1 VNVTVSAQL
10 LWRAADVHG
19 DSRWKTVSCARG
31 HIRVLIVLSILLFL
45 SGASALVYQVL
56 WLRVLGW
63 VFGVT
68 VYAASSVWASFMA
81 GLAIGSVIA
90 GRAGDRVRRPLFWF
104 GCAELLVGA
113 TASTSPV
120 ILEMLHR
127 VYVIAYPS
135 LPPHLAALTTV
146 RFAIA
151 FAVLIVPTAMMGA
164 TLPLAVKAVTISG
177 GRLGERVGVLYA
189 SNTAG
194 AIAGTLA
201 AGLYLIPGI
210 GIQRTFFVAA
220 ALNGVVGLSAIAL
233 SRRLPAANMSDAA
246 ATVDAA
252 SIWRA
257 PLRLRIVIGAFA
269 VSGFVALGLEV
280 VWFRVLT
287 LFLRPTV
294 YGFAMMLATILAGTA
309 VGSYAIAP
317 MLDRRRS
324 WIALLATIEAAIGVT
339 AVLSFRPLA
348 KLQAVSDRLTPAIA
362 HVLPEWLGYQLAGSL
377 LAILPTAL
385 LMGVAFPIGL
395 RLWADP
401 GGSDPRGTVA
411 RRIGQFYSLNV
422 AGAILGSLVSGFLLL
437 PAIGSYRSLALLASS
452 AFASAL
458 ALLAVSEWRRPARLV
473 AAAAVTVVF
482 GGAVLWSADPFD
494 EFVAQRYAQDRIIWK
509 EEGIEST
516 VVVHKA
522 PDGHLILTVNG
533 NHQAST
539 DESTSYV
546 HRRIGHLPMAL
557 HPNPHTALVIGLGGG
572 ATAGAVSVH
581 GSDVDI
587 VELAGSVV
595 RGARFFGSINYG
607 VLDRPNAH
615 LRVDDGRN
623 FLMLTKKHYD
633 VITADVIH
641 PIFAGSGN
649 LYSVEYFQLLRRVLN
664 RGGMAVQWVAGTEA
678 EYKIIARTFLSVF
691 PYTTVWAGG
700 SLLVGMTEPL
710 RLSRGDFEMKL
721 RDPSRAQGLHD
732 LGTDTFERLLATFD
746 AGPEELAAFVG
757 PGPLL
762 TDDRPSVE
770 YFLSLP
776 RDRDIDTASLKGD
789 VRRFVV
795 E

>member
-1 VNVTVSAQL
+1 VRVAILIRSPYDSLRGPRPL
-10 LWRAADVHG
+10 LA
-19 DSRWKTVSCARG
+19 T
-31 HIRVLIVLSILLFL
+31 LSTLLFF

-68 VYAASSVWASFMA
+68 VFAASSVWASFMA
-81 GLAIGSVIA
+81 GLAIGSLVA

-113 TASTSPV
+113 TASSSPFV
-120 ILEMLHR
+120 LRALQR
-127 VYVIAYPS
+127 GYVAAYPS
-135 LPPHLAALTTV
+135 LPHHLAALTIV
-146 RFAIA
+146 RFLIA

-164 TLPLAVKAVTISG
+164 TLPLVVKALAVRG
-177 GRLGERVGVLYA
+177 GGLGERVGVLYA

-201 AGLYLIPGI
+201 AGLYLIPNL
-210 GIQRTFFVAA
+210 GIQRTFLVAA
-220 ALNGVVGLSAIAL
+220 ALNVIVGVGAMLL
-233 SRRLPAANMSDAA
+233 SRHLPASAA
-246 ATVDAA
+246 AINGPSAA
-252 SIWRA
+252 AESIARA
-257 PLRLRIVIGAFA
+257 PRPLRVVIGVFA
-269 VSGFVALGLEV
+269 ISGFVALALEV

-309 VGSYAIAP
+309 LGSYMVAP
-317 MLDRRRS
+317 LLDRRRN
-324 WIALLATIEAAIGVT
+324 WLATLAVLEMALAAT
-339 AVLSFRPLA
+339 AELSFRPLV
-348 KLQAVSDRLTPAIA
+348 KLQRVADWLTPAIA
-362 HVLPEWLGYQLAGSL
+362 HVLPDWLGYQLAGSL
-377 LAILPTAL
+377 LAIFPTAL

-395 RLWADP
+395 RLWAGAGAGD
-401 GGSDPRGTVA
+401 RGAVA
-411 RRIGQFYSLNV
+411 RRVGQFYSMNV
-422 AGAILGSLVSGFLLL
+422 AGAILGSLASGFVLL
-437 PAIGSYRSLALLASS
+437 PALGSYRSLTLLAAVS
-452 AFASAL
+452 FASGL
-458 ALLAVSEWRRPARLV
+458 VLLAVCEWRRPARLV
-473 AAAAVTVVF
+473 AGAVGVVVF
-482 GGAVLWSADPFD
+482 AGAVAWSPDPFD
-494 EFVAQRYAQDRIIWK
+494 EFVAQRYRDDRMIWK
-509 EEGIEST
+509 DEGIEST
-516 VVVHKA
+516 VVVHET
-522 PDGHLILTVNG
+522 PTRDRILTVNG

-539 DESTSYV
+539 DGTTTYV

-557 HPNPHTALVIGLGGG
+557 HPNAQTALVIGLGGG
-572 ATAGAVSVH
+572 ATAGAVSLH
-581 GSDVDI
+581 ASDVDI

-595 RGARFFGSINYG
+595 RGARFFESINYA

-623 FLMLTKKHYD
+623 FLMLTPKRYD

-649 LYSVEYFQLLRRVLN
+649 LYSVEYFRLLRRVLN
-664 RGGMAVQWVAGTEA
+664 RGGMAVQWVAGTEQ

-691 PYTTVWAGG
+691 PHTTVWGGG

-710 RLSRGDFEMKL
+710 RLSRRDFEWKL
-721 RDPSRAQGLHD
+721 HDRRRAQGLHD
-732 LGTDTFERLLATFD
+732 LNIDSFDALLAAFD
-746 AGPEELAAFVG
+746 AGPEELAAFAG

-776 RDRDIDTASLKGD
+776 RDRDVDTTTLKGG

-795 E
+795 D

>member
-1 VNVTVSAQL
+1 ML
-10 LWRAADVHG
+10 
-19 DSRWKTVSCARG
+19 
-31 HIRVLIVLSILLFL
+31 ILLSVLLFA

-63 VFGVT
+63 IFGVT

-81 GLAIGSVIA
+81 GLAVGSLVA
-90 GRAGDRVRRPLFWF
+90 GRVGDRVRRPLFWF
-104 GCAELLVGA
+104 GCAELLVGL
-113 TASTSPV
+113 TASSSPA
-120 ILEMLHR
+120 ILAALHR
-127 VYVIAYPS
+127 GYAVAYPS
-135 LPPHLAALTTV
+135 LPHSLAALTIV
-146 RFAIA
+146 RFAMA

-164 TLPLAVKAVTISG
+164 TLPLAVKAVTASG
-177 GRLGERVGVLYA
+177 GRLGERVGVLYG

-201 AGLYLIPGI
+201 AGLYLIPGV
-210 GIQRTFFVAA
+210 GIQRTFYVAA
-220 ALNGVVGLSAIAL
+220 AMNLVVGLTAITLA
-233 SRRLPAANMSDAA
+233 RWLPVAGARVSDRAVEA
-246 ATVDAA
+246 PT
-252 SIWRA
+252 IERA
-257 PLRLRIVIGAFA
+257 PLQLTVVLAAFA
-269 VSGFVALGLEV
+269 VSGFVALALEV

-294 YGFAMMLATILAGTA
+294 YGFAMMLATILGGTA

-317 MLDRRRS
+317 LLDRRRS
-324 WIALLATIEAAIGVT
+324 WIGVLAMLEASI
-339 AVLSFRPLA
+339 AVAAELSFRPLV
-348 KLQAVSDRLTPAIA
+348 KVQALSDRLTPVIA

-377 LAILPTAL
+377 LAIFPTAL

-395 RLWADP
+395 RLWAGA
-401 GGSDPRGTVA
+401 GGTDRSTVA

-422 AGAILGSLVSGFLLL
+422 GAAIPGSLLSGFLLL
-437 PAIGSYRSLALLASS
+437 PAIGSYHSLTLLTSVT
-452 AFASAL
+452 FASAL
-458 ALLAVSEWRRPARLV
+458 MLLAVSEWRRPVRLAAG
-473 AAAAVTVVF
+473 AAAALAF
-482 GGAVLWSADPFD
+482 AAAVAGSPDPFD

-516 VVVHKA
+516 AIVHES
-522 PDGHLILTVNG
+522 PSGDRILTVNG

-539 DESTSYV
+539 DGTTTYV

-557 HPNPHTALVIGLGGG
+557 HPNARAALVIGLGGG

-581 GSDVDI
+581 GADVDI
-587 VELAGSVV
+587 VELAGSVA
-595 RGARFFGSINYG
+595 RAARFFDAINYG
-607 VLDRPNAH
+607 VLHRPNAH

-623 FLMLTKKHYD
+623 FLMLTPKRYD

-649 LYSVEYFQLLRRVLN
+649 LYSVEYFTLLKRVLN

-691 PYTTVWAGG
+691 PYTTVWGGG

-710 RLSRGDFEMKL
+710 RLSRADFELKL
-721 RDPSRAQGLHD
+721 RDPGRAQGLRD
-732 LGTDTFERLLATFD
+732 LGVQTFDQLLAAFD

-776 RDRDIDTASLKGD
+776 RDRDIDTTPLKGD
-789 VRRFVV
+789 IRRYLT

>member
-1 VNVTVSAQL
+1 
-10 LWRAADVHG
+10 
-19 DSRWKTVSCARG
+19 
-31 HIRVLIVLSILLFL
+31 VLIILSILLFF

-81 GLAIGSVIA
+81 GLAIGSLVA
-90 GRAGDRVRRPLFWF
+90 GRVGDRVGRPLFWF

-113 TASTSPV
+113 TASSSPL
-120 ILEMLHR
+120 ILASLQR
-127 VYVIAYPS
+127 AYVIAYPS
-135 LPPHLAALTTV
+135 LPHQLWELTIV
-146 RFAIA
+146 RFSIA

-177 GRLGERVGVLYA
+177 GRLGEGVGVLYG

-201 AGLYLIPGI
+201 AGLYLIPGV

-220 ALNGVVGLSAIAL
+220 ALNTIVGFSAIAL
-233 SRRLPAANMSDAA
+233 SRRLPAATISDRAAGEAA
-246 ATVDAA
+246 AI
-252 SIWRA
+252 SRA
-257 PLRLRIVIGAFA
+257 PLQLRIVIAAFGL
-269 VSGFVALGLEV
+269 SGFIALALEV

-309 VGSYAIAP
+309 LGSYAIAP
-317 MLDRRRS
+317 LLDRKRS
-324 WIALLATIEAAIGVT
+324 WIAVLGMLEAAI
-339 AVLSFRPLA
+339 AVAAALSFRPLA
-348 KLQAVSDRLTPAIA
+348 HLQAVSDELTPAIA
-362 HVLPEWLGYQLAGSL
+362 RVLPEWLGYQIAGSL

-395 RLWADP
+395 RLWADA
-401 GGSDPRGTVA
+401 GGTDDRGAVA

-437 PAIGSYRSLALLASS
+437 PALGSYRSLILLAAL
-452 AFASAL
+452 AFVSAL
-458 ALLAVSEWRRPARLV
+458 ALLAVSEWRWRARMIAGT
-473 AAAAVTVVF
+473 AAALVF
-482 GGAVLWSADPFD
+482 AGAIAWSADPFD
-494 EFVAQRYAQDRIIWK
+494 EFVAQRYPQDRIISK

-516 VVVHKA
+516 VVVHES
-522 PDGHLILTVNG
+522 PDKHLILTVNG
-533 NHQAST
+533 NHQASN
-539 DESTSYV
+539 DESTTYV

-557 HPNPHTALVIGLGGG
+557 HPNPHDALVIGLGGG
-572 ATAGAVSVH
+572 ATAGAVSIH
-581 GSDVDI
+581 GSNVDI

-595 RGARFFGSINYG
+595 RAARFFGPINYD
-607 VLDRPNAH
+607 VLSRPNAH
-615 LRVDDGRN
+615 LQVDDGRN
-623 FLMLTKKHYD
+623 FLMLTRKRYD
-633 VITADVIH
+633 VVTADVIH

-649 LYSVEYFQLLRRVLN
+649 LYSVEYFRLLRRVLN

-721 RDPSRAQGLHD
+721 RDPSRAQGLRD
-732 LGTDTFERLLATFD
+732 LGTETFDQLLAAFN

-776 RDRDIDTASLKGD
+776 RDHDIDTASLKGD
-789 VRRFVV
+789 IRRFIV